1 MNNPV
6 LPLALIAS
14 IMIASAPAAAE
25 QAPQTGVRAS
35 VRIQATVSARITNG
49 EVLRFGAGAWRDAAN
64 QPTSGQHGILDRTHG
79 EIIVDGQPNI
89 ILTEFH

>member
-14 IMIASAPAAAE
+14 ILIASAPAAAE
-25 QAPQTGVRAS
+25 QGPQTGVRAS
-35 VRIQATVSARITNG
+35 VRIQATVSARIING

-64 QPTSGQHGILDRTHG
+64 QPTSGQHSILDRTHG